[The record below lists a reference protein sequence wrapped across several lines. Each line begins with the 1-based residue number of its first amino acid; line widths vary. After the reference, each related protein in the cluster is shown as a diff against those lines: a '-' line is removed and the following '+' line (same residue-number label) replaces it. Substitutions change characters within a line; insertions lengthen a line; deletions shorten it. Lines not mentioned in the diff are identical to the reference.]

1 MQTTGIHNVSLF
13 VTVLSAC
20 LLAVGTPAQIYAQP
34 TQSVELFSATTESKE
49 DVDGTERK
57 TKRLLYPSVLIRP
70 ARAFVVD
77 RNPCEQGF
85 PENTKSLA
93 GNNSIL
99 LVTRLPRAAL
109 TR

>member
-1 MQTTGIHNVSLF
+1 MQTTRTHNFSLF

-34 TQSVELFSATTESKE
+34 APSGELFSTPTESKE
-49 DVDGTERK
+49 EVDESRQK
-57 TKRLLYPSVLIRP
+57 FKRTQYPSILLRP
-70 ARAFVVD
+70 AAAFVFD
-77 RNPCEQGF
+77 RASCEQGF
-85 PENTKSLA
+85 VENTRSLA

-109 TR
+109 AS

>member
-1 MQTTGIHNVSLF
+1 MQTTRTHNFSLF

-20 LLAVGTPAQIYAQP
+20 LLAVGTPAELYAQP
-34 TQSVELFSATTESKE
+34 AHAVELFSASTESKE
-49 DVDGTERK
+49 EVQQPQQK
-57 TKRLLYPSVLIRP
+57 TKRLLCPSILLRP
-70 ARAFVVD
+70 LRAFVIE
-77 RNPCEQGF
+77 RTPSEQGF

-109 TR
+109 AH